1 MEALKTGL
9 LKFECIDVRMIHVLI
24 VQHTMKLRREE
35 FVKNV
40 KRTLRLLTNFVGSSV
55 ETGNMT
61 QENSATME
69 T

>member
-1 MEALKTGL
+1 MEVPKTGL
-9 LKFECIDVRMIHVLI
+9 LKFECIDAQMILVPI
-24 VQHTMKLRREE
+24 VQPTMKLRREE

-61 QENSATME
+61 QENNATME